1 MEGEDNFYDSASDQS
16 DFDPNDPDELEA
28 GDEDEEEQEIDEE
41 LDGDEVIEQA
51 AKKGG
56 KVEERIVRDGD
67 SRETIPVMNR
77 FEFCNAVKH
86 VANQINNGAKVP
98 KIIRGTRFMKCTDA
112 KLLAWYSVFFSVRH
126 SMDEPVK
133 SPEKRLECASVII
146 HRKVGSK
153 FSEPWRLW
161 ELVYLDTFPKNF
173 DLNLEYVK
181 KYLADGSEVGSSGV
195 NVTY

>member
-1 MEGEDNFYDSASDQS
+1 MEEEDNFYDSASDQS
-16 DFDPNDPDELEA
+16 DYDPNDPDEAEN
-28 GDEDEEEQEIDEE
+28 DEDEEEQEIDEE
-41 LDGDEVIEQA
+41 LEEEEVV
-51 AKKGG
+51 AKKG

-67 SRETIPVMNR
+67 SRETVPVMNR

-126 SMDEPVK
+126 SMDEPFK

-173 DLNLEYVK
+173 DLNLEYVE

-195 NVTY
+195 NVKY

>member
-1 MEGEDNFYDSASDQS
+1 MEEEDNFYDSASDQS
-16 DFDPNDPDELEA
+16 DYDNLEDA
-28 GDEDEEEQEIDEE
+28 EAEGDEDEEEQEIEDELVE
-41 LDGDEVIEQA
+41 EIEQTA
-51 AKKGG
+51 RKG
-56 KVEERIVRDGD
+56 KVEERVIRDGD
-67 SRETIPVMNR
+67 KRETPPVMNR

-126 SMDEPVK
+126 SMDEPFK
-133 SPEKRLECASVII
+133 SPEKRLECASVIV

-173 DLNLEYVK
+173 DLNLEYVE
-181 KYLADGSEVGSSGV
+181 KYLADSSEVGSAGV

>member
-1 MEGEDNFYDSASDQS
+1 MEEEDNFYDSASDQS
-16 DFDPNDPDELEA
+16 DYDPNDPDEAEN
-28 GDEDEEEQEIDEE
+28 DEDEEEQEIDEE
-41 LDGDEVIEQA
+41 LEEEEVI
-51 AKKGG
+51 AKKG

-67 SRETIPVMNR
+67 SRETVPVMNR

-126 SMDEPVK
+126 SMDEPFK

-173 DLNLEYVK
+173 DLNLEYVE

-195 NVTY
+195 NVKY